1 MAKGNYTLR
10 NQDYF
15 DLLGRVTEGL
25 DEEGIE
31 YALVGGAGVQA
42 RICDIIGRARQVP
55 IRSADEL
62 DLLLR
67 PTGDYDITAKS
78 TEQDFVKFFN
88 ALQAKN
94 APHILVEQ
102 KGKRSARIVFDGTEK
117 IAVTANYQ
125 TGPQDFMGLDD
136 EFYEEV
142 IQTADMLNLA
152 YNSHRIS
159 ARVAQSEA
167 LVTSKLTRS
176 TVKDVVDIVSLLR
189 AINTYGGQSLDTFD
203 EEKVR
208 STLERAGKGEMFS
221 ELERINAQ
229 VFKE

>member
-10 NQDYF
+10 NGDYF

-25 DEEGIE
+25 NEEGIE
-31 YALVGGAGVQA
+31 YALVGGTGVQA
-42 RICDIIGRARQVP
+42 RICDIIGRARRLP
-55 IRSADEL
+55 IRSTEEL

-67 PTGDYDITAKS
+67 PTSDYDITTKSDEAK
-78 TEQDFVKFFN
+78 FVRFFN
-88 ALQAKN
+88 TLQAKN
-94 APHILVEQ
+94 TPHILVEP
-102 KGKRSARIVFDGTEK
+102 KGKRTARIIFNGTKK

-142 IQTADMLNLA
+142 IQTADTLDLA
-152 YNSHRIS
+152 YNSHRINV
-159 ARVAQSEA
+159 RVAQPEA
-167 LVTSKLTRS
+167 LVASKLTRS

-189 AINTYGGQSLDTFD
+189 AINTYGGESLDTFD

-208 STLERAGKGEMFS
+208 NTLERAGKGEMFG
-221 ELERINAQ
+221 EFEKIRAQ